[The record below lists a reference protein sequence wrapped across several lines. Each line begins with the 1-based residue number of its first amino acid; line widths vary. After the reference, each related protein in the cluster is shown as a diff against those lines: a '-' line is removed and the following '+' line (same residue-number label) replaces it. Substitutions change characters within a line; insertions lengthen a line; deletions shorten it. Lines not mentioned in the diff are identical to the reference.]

1 MPTRRQPYRPLIA
14 GLAAREDWY
23 FVGRRPGQ
31 RRWPADL
38 TGFSL
43 AGIVIYGIGGI
54 AKTTLAAEVTIWV
67 LGRERGRVLISLT
80 GTLTLESLPGAVIS
94 AIRRGQQLLRVVTGH
109 RARSSVAAGHAAP
122 IGSAWLPSAWHRGP
136 CPCGHYA
143 LPGDAAVNHAAYY
156 RHVAAP

>member
-109 RARSSVAAGHAAP
+109 
-122 IGSAWLPSAWHRGP
+122 
-136 CPCGHYA
+136 
-143 LPGDAAVNHAAYY
+143 PG
-156 RHVAAP
+156 

>member
-1 MPTRRQPYRPLIA
+1 MRPDGAGARSGTHYANAAAAVPAADRRA
-14 GLAAREDWY
+14 GRAGGLVLRRAAARAA
-23 FVGRRPGQ
+23 PLA
-31 RRWPADL
+31 ADL

-109 RARSSVAAGHAAP
+109 QG
-122 IGSAWLPSAWHRGP
+122 
-136 CPCGHYA
+136 
-143 LPGDAAVNHAAYY
+143 
-156 RHVAAP
+156 